1 MGIKIFIYDD
11 NASRRDSLKALV
23 DLSPEL
29 TFVGEAANCLNAA
42 QDMEVSFPDV
52 VLMDINMPG
61 ADGIVG
67 LKKIKQQFPHIN
79 VLMQTVFDESDK
91 IFECIKNGASGY
103 ILKKDP
109 PEKILIAIQ
118 EVYDGGAVMNPG
130 IALKVL
136 NYFKPQQKKNPLSER
151 EQQVL
156 VLLAEG
162 NSYKIVAG
170 KLSISFHTVNSHI
183 KKIYEKLH
191 VSSLGE
197 AIAYSYR
204 NIHQ

>member
-197 AIAYSYR
+197 AIAYYYR

>member
-1 MGIKIFIYDD
+1 
-11 NASRRDSLKALV
+11 
-23 DLSPEL
+23 
-29 TFVGEAANCLNAA
+29 
-42 QDMEVSFPDV
+42 
-52 VLMDINMPG
+52 
-61 ADGIVG
+61 
-67 LKKIKQQFPHIN
+67 
-79 VLMQTVFDESDK
+79 MQTVFDESDK

-109 PEKILIAIQ
+109 PQKILQAIQ
-118 EVYDGGAVMNPG
+118 EVYEGGAVMNPG

-136 NYFKPQQKKNPLSER
+136 DYFKPQQQQNPLSER

-156 VLLAEG
+156 ELLAEG
-162 NSYKIVAG
+162 FSYKIVAD
-170 KLSISFHTVNSHI
+170 KLSLSFHTVNSHT

-197 AIAYSYR
+197 AIAYYYR